1 MPTYTFTGTATAD
14 TAEQA
19 EALAKQQAEDEA
31 LLSQGAFVTQTSY
44 NEVYVKLNNDDTY
57 TVTFTLKVTDDAPT
71 DSAGDI
77 VQNEQAPTPTTP
89 TNAQKV
95 NETPPAV
102 TSPPKLDTA
111 GANALVSTSSIPG
124 AVAMT
129 TSALDAG
136 NQNEPETSYIYRA
149 IEVLSIFS
157 KGQFI
162 QEIQGAQ
169 IFFDVPET
177 PNNSDAT
184 RNESTAATTAT
195 PASQAD
201 VRRVDNAIAARA
213 ANTESTVE
221 NRRAPQPGEEN
232 QDPMGT
238 GDAAAIVNAAAN
250 GPATSNGQVVGATAP
265 NVTGAVTQ
273 KAVSVAI
280 NLLDGTTTT
289 VSTQDQINSLVIA
302 GKLDF
307 RGASGASVALQSLT
321 AAQNSKIN
329 LSSQQLMNVEK

>member
-1 MPTYTFTGTATAD
+1 MTTYTFTGTATAD
-14 TAEQA
+14 TADQA
-19 EALAKQQAEDEA
+19 EALAKQQAEEEA

-44 NEVYVKLNNDDTY
+44 NEVYVKLNDDDTY

-77 VQNEQAPTPTTP
+77 VQNEQAPTTATP
-89 TNAQKV
+89 TNAQTNNNV
-95 NETPPAV
+95 PNQV
-102 TSPPKLDTA
+102 TVPPKLESNTD
-111 GANALVSTSSIPG
+111 NAVVSTSSIPG
-124 AVAMT
+124 AVALT
-129 TSALDAG
+129 SSALDAG

-157 KGQFI
+157 RGQFI

-177 PNNSDAT
+177 PTQSDTT
-184 RNESTAATTAT
+184 REESTTSSTTST
-195 PASQAD
+195 PSQAD
-201 VRRVDNAIAARA
+201 VRRVDNEIAARA
-213 ANTESTVE
+213 ANTEPVVE

-232 QDPMGT
+232 QDPGGT
-238 GDAAAIVNAAAN
+238 GDSAAIVNASAN
-250 GPATSNGQVVGATAP
+250 GPATSNGQTVGTTPA

-273 KAVSVAI
+273 QAVSVTVK
-280 NLLDGTTTT
+280 LLDGTSTS
-289 VSTQDQINSLVIA
+289 VSNQDQINALVTA

-321 AAQNSKIN
+321 ASQNLKSKVT
-329 LSSQQLMNVEK
+329 SQQLMSMER